1 MEEWQGLQPAFCS
14 IAIFS
19 SLFHLCAAAAPILPF
34 IARITPGRFPGG
46 CIGPNRDRR
55 HSDQLATI

>member
-1 MEEWQGLQPAFCS
+1 L

-19 SLFHLCAAAAPILPF
+19 SLFHFYAASAPISPF
-34 IARITPGRFPGG
+34 IARITRAASLAL
-46 CIGPNRDRR
+46 NRDHG